1 MDEFRL
7 LADIGF
13 ILQRCNAAASHQFGI
28 GVVTILPGHL
38 SLEAPASSGRLAI
51 RPLAAAP
58 FIRPL
63 AAAPFIRTHGGGT
76 VWQRGFSDTI
86 SPKKRKSKT
95 TTCHEAM
102 LAHVET

>member
-1 MDEFRL
+1 M

-38 SLEAPASSGRLAI
+38 CLEAPASSGRLAI

-63 AAAPFIRTHGGGT
+63 AAAPFIRPVGAAPFVKET
-76 VWQRGFSDTI
+76 
-86 SPKKRKSKT
+86 KR
-95 TTCHEAM
+95 
-102 LAHVET
+102 LII

>member
-28 GVVTILPGHL
+28 GVVTIVPGHL
-38 SLEAPASSGRLAI
+38 CLEAPASSGRLAI

-76 VWQRGFSDTI
+76 VWQRSVYDTI
-86 SPKKRKSKT
+86 RQTKTKKEKGN
-95 TTCHEAM
+95 M
-102 LAHVET
+102 P

>member
-63 AAAPFIRTHGGGT
+63 AAAAFIRTHGGGT
-76 VWQRGFSDTI
+76 VWQIGVYDTI
-86 SPKKRKSKT
+86 RQKNKNKQKK
-95 TTCHEAM
+95 HEAM